1 MTCFLFENLNN
12 YMSSRVANSGQYIAA
27 EGTKSQAFYL
37 SCLVT
42 MLAPV
47 LLIPDSTLQQTTQ
60 NERLLLLFVNISD
73 SSAICVV
80 AQRYGV
86 GLITLTTLGT
96 FPETASTRQFNLLSI
111 SRVANSGQQ
120 TAADDIK

>member
-12 YMSSRVANSGQYIAA
+12 YVSSRVANSGQYIAA

-73 SSAICVV
+73 SSA
-80 AQRYGV
+80 
-86 GLITLTTLGT
+86 GT

>member
-1 MTCFLFENLNN
+1 MKGFYCCSLI
-12 YMSSRVANSGQYIAA
+12 SVIAQRPRVANSGQYTAA
-27 EGTKSQAFYL
+27 
-37 SCLVT
+37 
-42 MLAPV
+42 
-47 LLIPDSTLQQTTQ
+47 D
-60 NERLLLLFVNISD
+60 D
-73 SSAICVV
+73 ICVV